1 MGNER
6 ECEIEVITNVRM
18 ITQNKVTGVTY
29 DISNSVKSIQYDTSI
44 TDTQAGTLKFTL
56 VKQDAWKPKE
66 GDIVRFSYNS
76 QNVFYGK
83 VFKANVKAKDGWQ
96 VTCYDLLRYLKNE
109 DTLVLPSMTSGQVV
123 RKVCEV
129 NNLPCRIVD
138 DSPYYAPEIIHDKKS
153 YFSMIDDAIGKAIIN
168 TGNWYCIRDSFGVI
182 EHRSLLSMR
191 TNLLLGDKS
200 LVGDFDYE
208 FSIDDSYNVVK
219 LTKDNK
225 ETNKR
230 EVYEVYDSY
239 NVGVWGKLQYHES
252 VDENMEYAKIVEM
265 ANNILKSKNV
275 VQKTLKLNNVIGM
288 AGLTAGVG
296 IYVMLSDLS
305 GYMPQRPI
313 PVFITKCSHKWENFH
328 SMDIEVKVV

>member
-1 MGNER
+1 M
-6 ECEIEVITNVRM
+6 ITNVRM
-18 ITQNKVTGVTY
+18 LTQNVTNGVTF
-29 DISNSVKSIQYDTSI
+29 DISNSITSIQYDTELNGS
-44 TDTQAGTLKFTL
+44 QAGTLKFTM
-56 VKQDAWKPKE
+56 VKQDQWKPHE
-66 GDIVRFSYNS
+66 GDIVQFYYNS
-76 QNVFYGK
+76 QQVFRGK
-83 VFKANVKAKDGWQ
+83 IFKANVKAKEGWQ

-129 NNLPCRIVD
+129 SGLPCRIID
-138 DSPYYAPEIIHDKKS
+138 DSGYYAPEIIHDKKS
-153 YFSMIDDAIGKAIIN
+153 YYSMIDDAIGKAIIN
-168 TGNWYCIRDSFGVI
+168 TGNWFMIRDAFGTI

-208 FSIDDSYNVVK
+208 FSIDDSFNIVK

-239 NVGVWGKLQYHES
+239 NVGVWGRLQYHES

-265 ANNILKSKNV
+265 AHNILKSKNV
-275 VQKTLKLNNVIGM
+275 VNKSLKLNNVIGM
-288 AGLTAGVG
+288 AGITAGVG
-296 IYVMLSDLS
+296 IYVMLSDLA

-313 PVFITKCSHKWENFH
+313 PVFVTKCSHKWSNFH
-328 SMDIEVKVV
+328 TMDLEIKVV